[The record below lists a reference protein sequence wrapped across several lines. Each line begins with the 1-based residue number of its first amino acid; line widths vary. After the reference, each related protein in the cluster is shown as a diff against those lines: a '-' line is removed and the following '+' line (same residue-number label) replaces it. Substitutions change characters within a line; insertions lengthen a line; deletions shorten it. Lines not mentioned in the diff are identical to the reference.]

1 MTEAGK
7 MKSHAESEIPAAV
20 IVQDVIMEGVRIS
33 SDGRCGRRA
42 FFDATDASNPA
53 GGTGEAA
60 ADFANVRRLH
70 NRPAHGQPAGGSYFI
85 RFLTGG
91 KEPCYNIGKQ
101 KKRSCG
107 GEGGKSV
114 SEGAF
119 AGLIPSKRCRF
130 FRILEDMRTVPL
142 CGTVFF

>member
-91 KEPCYNIGKQ
+91 KEPCYNIGETEKRVMRRRRRQ
-101 KKRSCG
+101 KRFRRRFCRSYSVKEMPFFSDFG
-107 GEGGKSV
+107 GHAHRAALRNG
-114 SEGAF
+114 
-119 AGLIPSKRCRF
+119 
-130 FRILEDMRTVPL
+130 
-142 CGTVFF
+142 VF